1 MKMIASWTVNRVLQD
16 ATYIIIIIIIIII
29 MALLSLNVTF
39 HLSRLVRVIING
51 FYQFLSN

>member
-16 ATYIIIIIIIIII
+16 ATYIIIIIIIII

>member
-16 ATYIIIIIIIIII
+16 ATYIIIIIII